1 MTSTFVN
8 QDITFS
14 GTELF
19 MFEVFNINQLLITC
33 DYNKVYGSNAEITKR
48 LTQLFVHFL
57 GEQIKTKDDIH
68 IKNARL
74 FIKFIYNCYV
84 MFIVSNGCDQF
95 NYIDND
101 ILQKAIININ
111 KIIEYIDAINKY
123 ETINVNDIIE
133 GYFFNKSLE
142 DIIGF
147 SLQTIEMS
155 DEENIDADFEEVL
168 SDEENDIEEND
179 ETLSKD
185 EEDENDDDDKP
196 LIEDEDEINNYDE
209 EVVSEDED
217 KPTPIELELD
227 NQ

>member
-1 MTSTFVN
+1 MSSTFVN

-33 DYNKVYGSNAEITKR
+33 DYNKVYRTNSETTKR

-57 GEQIKTKDDIH
+57 GEQIKTKDDIQ

-84 MFIVSNGCDQF
+84 MYIVSEGCEQF
-95 NYIDND
+95 NYINND

-133 GYFFNKSLE
+133 GYFYNKSLE

-168 SDEENDIEEND
+168 SDEENDMSCI
-179 ETLSKD
+179 LR
-185 EEDENDDDDKP
+185 
-196 LIEDEDEINNYDE
+196 I
-209 EVVSEDED
+209 
-217 KPTPIELELD
+217 
-227 NQ
+227 